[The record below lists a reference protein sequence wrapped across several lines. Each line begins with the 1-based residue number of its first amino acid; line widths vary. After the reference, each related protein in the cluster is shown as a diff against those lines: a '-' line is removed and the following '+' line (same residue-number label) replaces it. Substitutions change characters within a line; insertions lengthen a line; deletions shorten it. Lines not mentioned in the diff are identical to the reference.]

1 MVTKTNNDI
10 RITAGSEKRIQI
22 MHHNNITTKIA
33 VFQKKEIRR
42 TIYKKEWWFSVVD
55 VCGILTNSPDSGA
68 YWRKLKQRLIEEGS
82 EVVTFCHGLKLLAPD
97 GKMRETDCA
106 DTEGMF
112 RIIQSI
118 PSPKAEPLKRWLAKV
133 GYERVQEIE
142 NPELATKRTR
152 ILYKL
157 KGYSD
162 DWIEKRMRGIAI
174 REELTDEWQKRG
186 AQEQRDYEILTAE
199 ISKATFGITPGEYKK
214 LKRLERQNL
223 RDHMNDLELIFTM
236 LGERATTEIH
246 RTENSRGVPKLK
258 SDAKAGGDIAGG
270 ARRKLEKKLVKSIVS
285 KENYLKKPE
294 KQKRLTP

>member
-1 MVTKTNNDI
+1 MDN
-10 RITAGSEKRIQI
+10 
-22 MHHNNITTKIA
+22 TKIA
-33 VFQKKEIRR
+33 IFKWKKIRR
-42 TIYKKEWWFSVVD
+42 IIYQNEWWFSVVD
-55 VCGILTNSPDSGA
+55 IIEALTGTDRPRK
-68 YWRKLKQRLIEEGS
+68 YWNDLKKKLTEEGYHEVS
-82 EVVTFCHGLKLLAPD
+82 EKIGQLKMEASD
-97 GKMRETDCA
+97 GKKYHTDCA
-106 DTEGMF
+106 DTETVF

-118 PSPKAEPLKRWLAKV
+118 TSPKAEPFKRWLAKV

-142 NPELATKRTR
+142 NPEIATKRTR

-199 ISKATFGITPGEYKK
+199 ISKATFGITPSEYKK

-223 RDHMNDLELIFTM
+223 QDHMNDLELIFTM

-246 RTENSRGVPKLK
+246 RTEDSKGVSKLQK
-258 SDAKAGGDIAGG
+258 DAKAGGDIAGG
-270 ARRKLEKKLVKSIVS
+270 ARRKLEKRLRKSIVS

-294 KQKRLTP
+294 KQKRLKG